1 MKTRTIWI
9 NAAHLAERIT
19 AEMAREFGCSRPRP
33 RPRMMGLAQ
42 DKKPR
47 REFDPFKA
55 LPPAPAKAT
64 MRASGHDATNGNRS
78 EQFGR

>member
-1 MKTRTIWI
+1 MKTCTIWT

-47 REFDPFKA
+47 REFDPF
-55 LPPAPAKAT
+55 LPTASAKRIV
-64 MRASGHDATNGNRS
+64 RASGHDATNRK
-78 EQFGR
+78 